1 MATNWRQLLTVE
13 PVMFFYAYG
22 LFMAMPVFQQYI
34 YHRLSEEHQFP
45 YNFKEQTSSCG
56 SSLNESME
64 KLEKKVCFNYYN
76 NNVSVWVNAKS
87 VTKINKFD
95 RNSSLFG

>member
-22 LFMAMPVFQQYI
+22 LFMSQPVFQQYI
-34 YHRLSEEHQFP
+34 YHRLSEEHHFP

-64 KLEKKVCFNYYN
+64 KLEKKVCFNN
-76 NNVSVWVNAKS
+76 IM
-87 VTKINKFD
+87 TMF
-95 RNSSLFG
+95 LFGSMQKALLKLINY